1 MTAIFLP
8 AVRFIRFSV
17 SERASVLSFICIRR
31 SLPRLYCIVSESP
44 RRLSSTNPLKSP
56 EPVRNSAA
64 ASAAVRPL
72 PLNLDVMRGMIIPTA
87 RYARSARIP
96 IAGWKEPI
104 NRHITAV

>member
-44 RRLSSTNPLKSP
+44 RRLSSTNLLKSP
-56 EPVRNSAA
+56 EPVRNSIP
-64 ASAAVRPL
+64 SL

-87 RYARSARIP
+87 RYARSAKIP